1 MSLDK
6 AMLLMSQP
14 ANFRAFVL
22 LVVRGAKIPVQSP
35 HSPRGI
41 SSDATMSY
49 LMCGKIKATWEWI
62 LFYKA
67 LMYLLT

>member
-22 LVVRGAKIPVQSP
+22 LVVHGAKIPVQSP

-41 SSDATMSY
+41 SSDATVV
-49 LMCGKIKATWEWI
+49 LNVWQNKDNLGVDPV
-62 LFYKA
+62 L
-67 LMYLLT
+67 